1 MKHYILNLEGCLEE
15 TAEWIIQNIRF
26 WCIEIKQRGESAI
39 YDITSS
45 CDFNSTRSFFSPK
58 VFQSI
63 ASHRH
68 DRR

>member
-15 TAEWIIQNIRF
+15 TTEWIIQNIRF

-45 CDFNSTRSFFSPK
+45 CDFNSEFLFSKGIPEHC
-58 VFQSI
+58 I
-63 ASHRH
+63 TPA
-68 DRR
+68 